1 MPSPIV
7 LAQIALALVGLA
19 YLALNHTRIAAQFT
33 KVLGTKKAISDTE
46 KAPIKEPEIQKVTP
60 LPSLTPEKVKDYDD
74 RPWRPFRWPYHQT
87 MSIFKLDLNH
97 WLDMDKWYI
106 RYIEEKRKIFNVY
119 GKEYCDWLPESEEAC
134 EELLEVIVDHMLTRY
149 PSLFKK
155 TEEGIH
161 NLITDKQLDL
171 RKPYKMHPL
180 HYIGELAKEDF
191 YVVKKRPDGMHYLV
205 AAAVPFPGGY
215 FTVQD
220 KLGKH
225 LDIIHKDVPYYHE
238 KLKVSMERWMSRMKP
253 ADPVERASWY
263 ISWDH
268 ELLVSNI
275 YTYKDGESMPEEVP
289 FEKFTVRVERQTLRR
304 LPKSQAIIFTN
315 HPVFYTIDEMKDEP
329 MVPSILKK
337 VILEGPDKIVKY
349 KNFSVIEK
357 HIIPYLDRLIQR
369 QIDLGIIKEDQP
381 IKTLA
386 TYPFAHW
393 ADVSLDTGDGWTN
406 PMAGC
411 PAAC

>member
-1 MPSPIV
+1 MHQAI
-7 LAQIALALVGLA
+7 LFTQIALVSFGVA
-19 YLALNHTRIAAQFT
+19 YAALNHKRIAGHVSKIFGSKNSIGDAE
-33 KVLGTKKAISDTE
+33 KV
-46 KAPIKEPEIQKVTP
+46 PIKEPEMQQLTP
-60 LPSLTPEKVKDYDD
+60 LPSLTPDKVKEYDD

-106 RYIEEKRKIFNVY
+106 RYIEEKKKIFNIY
-119 GKEYCDWLPESEEAC
+119 GKEYCDWLPESKESC
-134 EELLEVIVDHMLTRY
+134 EELLEIIVEHMLTRY

-155 TEEGIH
+155 TETGVH
-161 NLITDKQLDL
+161 NLITDEHLDL
-171 RKPYKMHPL
+171 TKPYKMHPL
-180 HYIGELAKEDF
+180 HLIGKLAKEDF
-191 YVVKKRPDGMHYLV
+191 YIVQKRADDMHYLV

-238 KLKVSMERWMSRMKP
+238 KLKVSMERWFARMKP
-253 ADPVERASWY
+253 TDPVERASWY

-268 ELLVSNI
+268 ELLCSKV
-275 YTYKDGESMPEEVP
+275 YTYKNGESMPEVP

-304 LPKSQAIIFTN
+304 LPKSKAIIFTN

-337 VILEGPDKIVKY
+337 VILEGPEKIVKY
-349 KNFSVIEK
+349 KNFAVIEK

-369 QIDLGIIKEDQP
+369 QIDMGLIKEDQP
-381 IKTLA
+381 VKTLP

-393 ADVSLDTGDGWTN
+393 ADVSSDTGEGWTN

-411 PAAC
+411 PVAH